1 MRRKVLRF
9 QFTSWILLLTASA
22 GFLNAVTLM
31 QFAMPSSHHTGN
43 LTNSMIR
50 LIEGDFSGFLQI
62 IMLLLSYLIG
72 TVISGFLFPDQQFKL
87 KRRYGW
93 IEIIISLLIVFG
105 SIYIKH
111 SNWYLL
117 ETTMILGLQNGMFVY
132 YKGIIVRTTH
142 MTGNLTDTGLAIGRA
157 LAGRHSELW
166 KARFQL
172 INLSCFLL
180 GGLLSSSI
188 LFYTDLNIW
197 QAASSIYMFTGL
209 LYFLLY
215 HHFNYLVSQRNE
227 SATDDKNLFDYINI

>member
-1 MRRKVLRF
+1 MRKKVLKF

-22 GFLNAVTLM
+22 GFLNAITLI
-31 QFAMPSSHHTGN
+31 QFATPSSHHTGN

-50 LIEGDFSGFLQI
+50 LIDGDLSGFLQI
-62 IMLLLSYLIG
+62 IMLLFAYLIG

-93 IEIIISLLIVFG
+93 IEIIISLLIVVG
-105 SIYIKH
+105 SIYIKD

-157 LAGRHSELW
+157 LAGHHSELW

-180 GGLLSSSI
+180 GGLLSTTI
-188 LFYTDLNIW
+188 LFYTNLNIW

-215 HHFNYLVSQRNE
+215 HHFNFLILKNNEVDAEERN
-227 SATDDKNLFDYINI
+227 LLDYIE

>member
-1 MRRKVLRF
+1 
-9 QFTSWILLLTASA
+9 
-22 GFLNAVTLM
+22 
-31 QFAMPSSHHTGN
+31 
-43 LTNSMIR
+43 MIR
-50 LIEGDFSGFLQI
+50 LIDGDLSGFLQI
-62 IMLLLSYLIG
+62 FMLLFAYLIG

-105 SIYIKH
+105 SIYIKD

-157 LAGRHSELW
+157 LAGHHSELW

-172 INLSCFLL
+172 INLSCFLIRRL
-180 GGLLSSSI
+180 AEHHNTLLYQSKHLASSQQYIYVYRASI
-188 LFYTDLNIW
+188 LFVIP
-197 QAASSIYMFTGL
+197 SF
-209 LYFLLY
+209 
-215 HHFNYLVSQRNE
+215 
-227 SATDDKNLFDYINI
+227 